1 MRPRLLTTVSILA
14 LVVCVSLPAAAMQI
28 FVKTPTGNTIAL
40 EVEGSDLILNVK
52 AKIEEKEGIPSAQQ
66 RLTFAGNVLDDN
78 QTLAYYNIQREST
91 IHCAAIPSVTSISPA
106 YGPTLGGTPVTI
118 TGTWFGAAAT
128 VTIGG
133 APATDVVFLDA
144 TSLTA
149 KTRMRQAP
157 SPPASPT
164 RPGSTT
170 SPRSRNWVLPP
181 SPASSRWP
189 ATPSC
194 AGPDPEEGQ
203 LSLLWFSVRLS
214 EISEW

>member
-149 KTRMRQAP
+149 KT
-157 SPPASPT
+157 PAGAEGPRDVVVANTQDATGTLAAGFTYEAWLNDVPT
-164 RPGSTT
+164 LSQLGLAALSGF
-170 SPRSRNWVLPP
+170 L
-181 SPASSRWP
+181 AL
-189 ATPSC
+189 
-194 AGPDPEEGQ
+194 AGYAF
-203 LSLLWFSVRLS
+203 LRRA
-214 EISEW
+214 